1 MKTKNVIWIA
11 GLFLSLLVIVSAN
24 INYGNPSLESP
35 ERVVSAQT
43 HIARVWLPLVLRSS
57 TLSPTPTSTLTTTPP
72 PTVTPT
78 PTYAPTATSTPTATP
93 TNATYSL
100 RFYGTGSGDIDRVKI
115 PISNTIGISLP
126 VNIGATDF
134 TLEFWLRFA
143 PGENGSGPC
152 QEGEDTWING
162 NIILDR
168 DIFGTPDYGDFGISL
183 YGERIAFGVHNGSS
197 GYTICGNTTIAA
209 NQWHHIAVTRRIDG
223 EMRIFVNGTLARSY
237 NGPAGNISYRVGR
250 NAAWPNEPFLVIGAE
265 KHDYDPGA
273 YPSFH
278 GWIDEIR
285 LSTVVR
291 YSGDFTPPSAPF
303 LPDENTAALYHFDEG
318 DGILILDCSNAP
330 GGPSHGERRVGG
342 TNNGPAYDTLTSF
355 TP

>member
-115 PISNTIGISLP
+115 PISEHHRHL
-126 VNIGATDF
+126 
-134 TLEFWLRFA
+134 A
-143 PGENGSGPC
+143 PR
-152 QEGEDTWING
+152 QHWG
-162 NIILDR
+162 NR
-168 DIFGTPDYGDFGISL
+168 L
-183 YGERIAFGVHNGSS
+183 Y
-197 GYTICGNTTIAA
+197 
-209 NQWHHIAVTRRIDG
+209 
-223 EMRIFVNGTLARSY
+223 
-237 NGPAGNISYRVGR
+237 P
-250 NAAWPNEPFLVIGAE
+250 
-265 KHDYDPGA
+265 
-273 YPSFH
+273 
-278 GWIDEIR
+278 
-285 LSTVVR
+285 
-291 YSGDFTPPSAPF
+291 
-303 LPDENTAALYHFDEG
+303 
-318 DGILILDCSNAP
+318 GILAAFCPRRERQRPLP
-330 GGPSHGERRVGG
+330 GR
-342 TNNGPAYDTLTSF
+342 
-355 TP
+355 